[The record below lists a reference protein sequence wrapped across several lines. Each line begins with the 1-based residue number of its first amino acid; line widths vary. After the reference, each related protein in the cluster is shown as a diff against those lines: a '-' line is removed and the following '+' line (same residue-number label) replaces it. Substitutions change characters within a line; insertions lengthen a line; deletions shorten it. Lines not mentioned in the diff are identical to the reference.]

1 MCNTRWPLPS
11 PWLQTQKTGVSG
23 LIVVTDPEDGL
34 SGLTMVADP
43 EDGVFGLSVHL
54 PLPALLCPELLILIS
69 TALHKLQILPISDH
83 KFGCFKC
90 RDSTNENIIVI
101 KLLSALL

>member
-1 MCNTRWPLPS
+1 M
-11 PWLQTQKTGVSG
+11 
-23 LIVVTDPEDGL
+23 VTDQEDRL

>member
-11 PWLQTQKTGVSG
+11 PWLQTQKTWCLDLSWLQTQKTGVSG
-23 LIVVTDPEDGL
+23 LTVVT
-34 SGLTMVADP
+34 DP

>member
-1 MCNTRWPLPS
+1 MVAD
-11 PWLQTQKTGVSG
+11 Q
-23 LIVVTDPEDGL
+23 EDGL

-54 PLPALLCPELLILIS
+54 PLPALLCPELLIFIS

>member
-1 MCNTRWPLPS
+1 MCNTRWPLPP

-23 LIVVTDPEDGL
+23 LTVVTDQEDGL

-54 PLPALLCPELLILIS
+54 PLPALLRPELLILIS

>member
-1 MCNTRWPLPS
+1 MS
-11 PWLQTQKTGVSG
+11 QVQKVNIRRK
-23 LIVVTDPEDGL
+23 IVFVYTCI
-34 SGLTMVADP
+34 SYVQHKMATSFTMVADP